1 MLASINAAVYVCRGV
16 RWIDDIITST
26 LNSTTG
32 SAGGR
37 GVLVRA
43 CVPSYLLFS
52 RATVVGAAVPLSNR
66 RPEIILARS
75 VHACARASSFW
86 ACVTC
91 CSCLP
96 THHFLFNFGIMA
108 CSEREMRRRRSNLEL
123 TVVSI
128 NAMVRSC
135 YQQLKRTLIGYPA
148 LYTTKGRRSPQCRC
162 VCVCVCVRGA
172 CVRA

>member
-1 MLASINAAVYVCRGV
+1 MVEEYSC
-16 RWIDDIITST
+16 
-26 LNSTTG
+26 
-32 SAGGR
+32 
-37 GVLVRA
+37 VRA
-43 CVPSYLLFS
+43 CVRAYLLFS

-128 NAMVRSC
+128 NAMVRSW
-135 YQQLKRTLIGYPA
+135 LP
-148 LYTTKGRRSPQCRC
+148 TTQEDADWIPRAVHNQGSSITPMSM
-162 VCVCVCVRGA
+162 CVCVRA
-172 CVRA
+172 CACVHAWCVRAWCVRA